1 MDYRDPNDDNQNAK
15 QRILNAA
22 EEVFAEK
29 GFDGARVNDI
39 SNRAGVN
46 KALLYYYFS
55 GKQDLF
61 EELVKGHI
69 EDIIKSR
76 YGMLLEKPQLKE
88 KAMSISS
95 TFDMFKDKKEVLRM
109 TLMEMMKSKSN
120 DHFLF
125 KLFDYMFNDIK
136 SVWAQIDYKPTDEK
150 KLWLSVFFFVML
162 PLSAYAI
169 FEDKMVNFYELDKKE
184 TEDYFNGMMQ
194 NVYRTLFETV
204 GDGSSVKG

>member
-1 MDYRDPNDDNQNAK
+1 MDYKEPNSDNQNAK
-15 QRILNAA
+15 ERILTAA

-29 GFDGARVNDI
+29 GFDGARVDDI

-61 EELVKGHI
+61 EELIKGHI

-76 YGMLLEKPQLKE
+76 YGMLLDKPISND
-88 KAMSISS
+88 KALGISE
-95 TFDMFKDKKEVLRM
+95 TFDMFKDKKEILRM
-109 TLMEMMKSKSN
+109 TLMEMMKSGSS

-136 SVWAQIDYKPTDEK
+136 GIWDQIGYKPVDEK
-150 KLWLSVFFFVML
+150 KMWLSVFFFVML

-169 FEDKMVNFYELDKKE
+169 FEDKMVDFYNLDKKE
-184 TEDYFNGMMQ
+184 SEEYFNGMME
-194 NVYRTLFETV
+194 NVYRTLFDNVDTRSFAE
-204 GDGSSVKG
+204 

>member
-29 GFDGARVNDI
+29 GFDGARVDDI

-136 SVWAQIDYKPTDEK
+136 
-150 KLWLSVFFFVML
+150 
-162 PLSAYAI
+162 
-169 FEDKMVNFYELDKKE
+169 
-184 TEDYFNGMMQ
+184 
-194 NVYRTLFETV
+194 
-204 GDGSSVKG
+204 

>member
-1 MDYRDPNDDNQNAK
+1 MDYKESGNENQNAK
-15 QRILNAA
+15 ERILTAA
-22 EEVFAEK
+22 EKVFAEK
-29 GFDGARVNDI
+29 GFDGARVDDI

-61 EELVKGHI
+61 EELIKAHI

-76 YGMLLEKPQLKE
+76 YGMLLEKPLLND
-88 KAMSISS
+88 KALSISE
-95 TFDMFKDKKEVLRM
+95 TFDMFKDKKEILRM
-109 TLMEMMKSKSN
+109 TLMEMMKSGSN

-136 SVWAQIDYKPTDEK
+136 GIWDQIDYKPVDEK
-150 KLWLSVFFFVML
+150 KMWLSVFFFVML

-169 FEDKMVNFYELDKKE
+169 FEDKMVDFYDLDKDE
-184 TEDYFNGMMQ
+184 TEEYFNGMME
-194 NVYRTLFETV
+194 NVYRTLFDNV
-204 GDGSSVKG
+204 GTRSSAE